1 MSISNTVTII
11 PEEIILNQIYL
22 IRGQKVMHDRD
33 LAQLYNVE
41 TKRLKE
47 QVRRNLERFP
57 NHFMFQLTDYENEA
71 LRSHFATLKKGAHTK
86 YNPYVFTEHG
96 ILMLSNVLKSKSAI
110 AVSIRIIDV
119 FVKLRQAIFDNTDLR
134 LMYEE
139 LKKKSDNH
147 SKNIELVFQ
156 YLDELLEKKENPDKR
171 KKIGYEIP

>member
-1 MSISNTVTII
+1 MSISNSVTII
-11 PEEIILNQIYL
+11 PEEIILNQIYF
-22 IRGQKVMHDRD
+22 IRGQKVMLDRD
-33 LAQLYNVE
+33 LSQLYNVE

-57 NHFMFQLTDYENEA
+57 DHFMFQLTEKEA
-71 LRSHFATLKKGAHTK
+71 EILRSQFATLRHGEHSK
-86 YNPYVFTEHG
+86 YLPYAFTEHG

-156 YLDELLEKKENPDKR
+156 YLDELLEKKEYPEER
-171 KKIGYEIP
+171 KKIGYKLP